1 MTENRVPAFRAEP
14 STVKKKDQGQAV
26 MGYVLTIYSET
37 VYQEYILPAINNAD
51 YTITLSG
58 KLFSLREDRQI
69 HLEVFENQWRFA
81 AGKGYKVQK
90 DGKDFLKKICR
101 SRI

>member
-1 MTENRVPAFRAEP
+1 M
-14 STVKKKDQGQAV
+14 KKKDQGQAV